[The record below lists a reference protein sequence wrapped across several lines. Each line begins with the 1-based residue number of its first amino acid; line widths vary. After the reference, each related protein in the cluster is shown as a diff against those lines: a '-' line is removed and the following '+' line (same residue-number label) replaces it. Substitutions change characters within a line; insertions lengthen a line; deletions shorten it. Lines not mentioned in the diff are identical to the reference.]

1 MASTSTLLTFPVA
14 SISIPSTTPTGIAV
28 RKLPLERCIPSDA
41 DLIVD
46 FAAVHKE
53 PGHNENE
60 YYDTNVNGSKNIV
73 LNSIPSK
80 VNEIKALNK
89 KVIAVCRSGARSGQ
103 ATSFLKQ
110 NGIDAINGGPWQ
122 NVAKFVK

>member
-1 MASTSTLLTFPVA
+1 MSFFGLFGGGTSAA
-14 SISIPSTTPTGIAV
+14 SIEEYLKDGAV
-28 RKLPLERCIPSDA
+28 VIDVRTIGEY
-41 DLIVD
+41 
-46 FAAVHKE
+46 E
-53 PGHNENE
+53 GGH
-60 YYDTNVNGSKNIV
+60 VNGSKNIV